1 MKFPRKVY
9 CIRHNPTERVYIGS
23 SSNVDRRIGAHISA
37 LRRGSHIN
45 EDMQADYNRHGEDYT
60 ITILDSIENMSE
72 VEKEYEWM
80 KMYESNVRG
89 KGYNY
94 KDPKDMGAIKKKKL
108 SNEEKLIK
116 LIRNHENPEKATLVA
131 VHIISGFLLT
141 QDIRH
146 TPSASA
152 YYDRNEV
159 KGDKP

>member
-23 SSNVDRRIGAHISA
+23 SANADRRIGAHISA

-94 KDPKDMGAIKKKKL
+94 NDPKKMGGGKKKKL
-108 SNEEKLIK
+108 SPEEELIE
-116 LIRNHENPEKATLVA
+116 LIRSNENPEKAMLVA
-131 VHIISGFLLT
+131 VNIISGLLLT
-141 QDIRH
+141 KDI
-146 TPSASA
+146 
-152 YYDRNEV
+152 
-159 KGDKP
+159 